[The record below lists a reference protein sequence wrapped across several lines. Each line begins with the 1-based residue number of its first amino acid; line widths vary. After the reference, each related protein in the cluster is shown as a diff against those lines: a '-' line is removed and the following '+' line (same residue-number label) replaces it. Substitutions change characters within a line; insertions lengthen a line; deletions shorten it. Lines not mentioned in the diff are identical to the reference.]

1 MEKLF
6 LVCNAHLDPIWLWE
20 WPEGAA
26 AAISTFQVA
35 ADFCEEYD
43 GFIFCHNEALLYQW
57 VEEYAPMLFA
67 RIGRLVAAGKWRIIG
82 GWYLQPDCNMPSGES
97 MLRQII
103 SGLHYF
109 MEKFQTRPTCA
120 VNFDSFGHDR
130 GMVQIMKEC
139 GYDSYLFMRPEKFRM
154 ELPARNF
161 IWKGYDGSEI
171 LVRRLDRAYNTL
183 KGEAAA
189 SAERWVNKVSEEDIS
204 LFTWGIGNHGG
215 GPSRKDWKDLKA
227 WMAQKTDME
236 CIPGSLEDFFSALRE
251 KHNDFPVVAT
261 DLRPVFVGCY
271 VSMAKIKRLHCQLEN
286 KLYET
291 EKLLANAAAQGLCE
305 YPANDLAAV
314 QKTLHLSEFHDI
326 LPGTSIASAEKN
338 MLHSLGGGLDTLS
351 KLYTRGFM
359 RMLTGQRKA
368 REGEY
373 PIFFYNPHP
382 YPVTADLSCELLLA
396 NQNWN
401 PDVWHRFVVRR
412 GDEVLFS
419 QTEKEASTI
428 NLDWCKKVVFRGTLK
443 PCGITRFDC
452 VLEEL
457 PYTAPAVAQ
466 IAVAPIVIETEN
478 ALVQISHKTGLVD
491 RYCVNGVDYLQKEA
505 LSTVVFDDNADPWNM
520 ESNHFGSECGRF
532 RLMTPEEA
540 GQFLNSCDGIAPPVR
555 IVEDGDVRTVV
566 EALFVYNRSYL
577 VQTYYIS
584 KCDSKLQIQ
593 QRIQWN
599 EYDKIAKLEV
609 PTTLY
614 NAAYK
619 GQGMFGTASLP
630 QDGTEAVSQRW
641 LGLFGDGHALTVIN
655 NGTYGSHLNENKMY
669 ISLLRSPGYS
679 VHPIPDRDLIPDT
692 KRYLARMDQGVHL
705 LEFELNGN
713 TVADR
718 ISNVEFESQIFQQQP
733 YGLNAFPTG
742 DGVLPSDFI
751 ELSDKEVILSAA
763 VYDAE
768 NERTI
773 LRLWNSAEKEKSVN
787 VKLHLYGT
795 EIRISMR
802 PCGLYTYQINKD
814 GSLCEI
820 DPVTKTV

>member
-97 MLRQII
+97 MLRQIT

-109 MEKFQTRPTCA
+109 IEKFHTRPTCA

-139 GYDSYLFMRPEKFRM
+139 GYDSYLFMRPERFRM

-161 IWKGYDGSEI
+161 IWKGYDGSKI

-189 SAERWVNKVSEEDIS
+189 SAEKWVNKVPEEDIS

-215 GPSRKDWKDLKA
+215 GPSRKDWMDLQA

-251 KHNDFPVVAT
+251 KHNDFPEVAT

-291 EKLLANAAAQGLCE
+291 EKLLANVAAQGLCD
-305 YPANDLAAV
+305 YPVSDLTAV

-368 REGEY
+368 AEGEY

-382 YPVTADLSCELLLA
+382 YPVTADFSCELLLA

-401 PDVWHRFVVRR
+401 PDLWHRFVVRC
-412 GDEVLFS
+412 GDTVLPS
-419 QTEKEASTI
+419 QTEKESSTI

-520 ESNHFGSECGRF
+520 ESNHFGQECGRF

-555 IVEDGDVRTVV
+555 IVENGDVRTVV

-599 EYDKIAKLEV
+599 EHDKIAKLEV
-609 PTTLY
+609 PTTLSD
-614 NAAYK
+614 AAYK
-619 GQGMFGTASLP
+619 GQGMFGASSLP

-655 NGTYGSHLNENKMY
+655 NGTYGSHLKEHTMY

-742 DGVLPSDFI
+742 EGTLPSDFI
-751 ELSDKEVILSAA
+751 ELSDKEVIMSAA

-768 NERTI
+768 NERMI
-773 LRLWNSAEKEKSVN
+773 LRLWNSAEKEKTVT

-795 EIRISMR
+795 NTQISMR
-802 PCGLYTYQINKD
+802 ACGLYTYQICKD
-814 GSLCEI
+814 GSLCEV